1 MLIFAIFYNLLSD
14 IMALFV
20 VISQD
25 KGRHIMS
32 FIATHEVYT

>member
-1 MLIFAIFYNLLSD
+1 MLIFAIFYNLLRD

-32 FIATHEVYT
+32 FIATHKVNT